1 MNRAVDLNS
10 PFIEIVNLVYFIQE
24 KTISNLNKK
33 NAPTTNSDKFLKKTS
48 EIGFVKKSLT
58 RYYRQVNKIK

>member
-1 MNRAVDLNS
+1 MNRALDLNS

-33 NAPTTNSDKFLKKTS
+33 KHAPTTNSDNFLKKTS
-48 EIGFVKKSLT
+48 EIGFVKKF
-58 RYYRQVNKIK
+58 

>member
-24 KTISNLNKK
+24 KTISNFNKK
-33 NAPTTNSDKFLKKTS
+33 SAPTTNSDKFLNKTS
-48 EIGFVKKSLT
+48 EIGFAKKF
-58 RYYRQVNKIK
+58 